1 MTHAMN
7 RPELLSPAGD
17 LEKLRFAYIY
27 GADAAYM
34 GGDFSLRGNAKCS
47 LDDLAQAR
55 ALADTMGKK
64 LYITLNAFADNRDV
78 EQLPAYIGELA
89 KIAPH
94 GLIVSDP
101 GVFSLCREYAPDV
114 PLHIS
119 TQSNNTNW
127 RTAQFWAQAGA
138 RRIVL
143 ARELSLAEAA
153 EISRLGGLETEIFVH
168 GAICISYSGRCLI
181 STFLNG
187 QNRSANRGDCSHPC
201 RWKYALLE
209 EKRPGEYFPI
219 EEDARGSYIMNSKDL
234 CLLDCVPQLMES
246 GISSWKIEGRGKSAL
261 YTANITR
268 IYRAAIDAYM
278 ADPTHY
284 MPQSHWKKELASI
297 SHRDYT
303 TGFALGKPQADAFRY
318 TDNSYLREHNF
329 AAILTGSA
337 DGWLMLEQRNYFAAG
352 SQLEVILPDG
362 TNVQLPVQQIVD
374 ENGMQL
380 DAARHPLQK
389 VRIPNVLPE
398 QKWQYPL
405 ICRNKV

>member
-219 EEDARGSYIMNSKDL
+219 EEDARGSYIMNSRDL
-234 CLLDCVPQLMES
+234 CLIDYIPELCS
-246 GISSWKIEGRGKSAL
+246 GRFASLKIEGRNKSA
-261 YTANITR
+261 YYVANAVR
-268 IYRAAIDAYM
+268 IYRAAIDAY
-278 ADPTHY
+278 ATDPQHY
-284 MPQSHWKKELASI
+284 ACDPLWRQELAKI
-297 SHRDYT
+297 SHRQYT
-303 TGFALGKPQADAFRY
+303 AAFAEGAAGAESMRY
-318 TDNSYLREHNF
+318 DDGGYVRGYDF
-329 AAILTGSA
+329 AAIVREINAQQL
-337 DGWLMLEQRNYFAAG
+337 LLEQRNHFAPG
-352 SQLEVILPDG
+352 DQLEIICPDG
-362 TNVQLPVQQIVD
+362 RNSPLTVDQLCD
-374 ENGMQL
+374 ESGL
-380 DAARHPLQK
+380 PLAAARHPRQLIRMPNPGLSQLQ
-389 VRIPNVLPE
+389 P
-398 QKWQYPL
+398 PL
-405 ICRNKV
+405 IVRRPVK